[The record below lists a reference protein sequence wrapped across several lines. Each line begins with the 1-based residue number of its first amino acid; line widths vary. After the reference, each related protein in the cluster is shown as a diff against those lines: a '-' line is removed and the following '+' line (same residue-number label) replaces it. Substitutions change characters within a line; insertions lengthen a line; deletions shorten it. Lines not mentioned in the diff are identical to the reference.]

1 MADLNAMLSFGA
13 GFLSF
18 VSPCCLPVY
27 PAFLSYITGVSVQ
40 DLKSEHGMHRTQS
53 MLHTLFFLVGFS
65 VIFVALGFSTSI
77 IGSFFI
83 NYQDLLRQLGAILIV
98 FMGFVT
104 LGILTP
110 KFLLKE
116 RRLQFKHRPAG
127 YAGSVL
133 IGLGFAAGWSP
144 CVGPILTAVMSLAGS
159 QPESA
164 LLYMVSYTLGFSVPF
179 FILAFFIGKMHW
191 IKKHTGSFM
200 KAGGGIMVAMGL
212 LLFFDGMSAI
222 INYFTKLTGFTGF

>member
-1 MADLNAMLSFGA
+1 MADVNAMLSFGA

-40 DLKSEHGMHRTQS
+40 DLKSEQGMHRTQS
-53 MLHTLFFLVGFS
+53 MLHTGFFLLGFS
-65 VIFVALGFSTSI
+65 IIFVALGFSTSM

-104 LGILTP
+104 LGVLSP
-110 KFLLKE
+110 KFLMKE

-127 YAGSVL
+127 YAGSIL

-144 CVGPILTAVMSLAGS
+144 CVGPILTAVMTLAGS

-164 LLYMVSYTLGFSVPF
+164 LLYMISYTLGFSVPF
-179 FILAFFIGKMHW
+179 FVLAFFIGKMHW
-191 IKKHTGSFM
+191 ISKHTAVFM

-212 LLFFDGMSAI
+212 LLFFDGMAAI